1 MGTFHL
7 GKFRSEE
14 STMSDPRQVERDPN
28 ISRNRYSDNRSSL
41 ADTSVW
47 IAVIAAVLVVF
58 GALAYYGGGS
68 TEPNSTGTTSGQV
81 TRAPATGEPP
91 ATTTPTTPPAMPA
104 PAQR

>member
-1 MGTFHL
+1 
-7 GKFRSEE
+7 
-14 STMSDPRQVERDPN
+14 MSDPRQFERDPN

-58 GALAYYGGGS
+58 GAVAYYGGS
-68 TEPNSTGTTSGQV
+68 PESNSTGTTSGQG
-81 TRAPATGEPP
+81 TRAPATGAPP

>member
-1 MGTFHL
+1 
-7 GKFRSEE
+7 
-14 STMSDPRQVERDPN
+14 MSDPRQFERDPN
-28 ISRNRYSDNRSSL
+28 ISRSRYSDNRSSL

-58 GALAYYGGGS
+58 GAVAYYGGG

-81 TRAPATGEPP
+81 TRAPATGAPP